1 MSSQQERYYLGGLM
15 KDLDKEFTP
24 EELDGDISKDE
35 TTYKSSSNQKF
46 PSADSAFSYPYDFNI
61 FSPAFNKFS
70 LYSDQHLTDENI
82 LFSKNNILVSFNSQK
97 STKILQKCLSGASK
111 EIIDTILEELSGN
124 FRTIIRNKN
133 GNYFFS
139 DLLKVC
145 NKEQKLKILKELSS
159 TISQDCTD
167 EFATHPIQNLI
178 ELSSEEEEFKLLL
191 SSFNNMDK
199 ILMAS
204 LNQNGAYVIQKLIV
218 HIPERFRMDFNLI
231 FVKFVSILARDMYG
245 VCTVKKFI
253 GYTQNELIVKQILNS
268 ILSNFVNISESQ
280 YGNYLI
286 QYLLE
291 KWWKTAEG
299 VYLKKLII
307 SKFQI
312 LASNHYSSFVCD
324 LFIKLSNTE
333 EKRNFIN
340 SFNDYKTVGNM
351 KQNKDKIPFYIN
363 KIANDLDEKK
373 EKKDKNQELKSS
385 QTIKND
391 EK

>member
-15 KDLDKEFTP
+15 KDLDKELTP
-24 EELDGDISKDE
+24 DELEGDISKDE
-35 TTYKSSSNQKF
+35 TTYKSSSDPKF
-46 PSADSAFSYPYDFNI
+46 PSADSAFTYPSDFNI
-61 FSPAFNKFS
+61 FSPTFNKFS
-70 LYSDQHLTDENI
+70 LYSDQQLLDENN
-82 LFSKNNILVSFNSQK
+82 LFSKNNILTAFNSQK

-111 EIIDTILEELSGN
+111 EIIDKILEELSGN

-133 GNYFFS
+133 GNYFCT

-145 NKEQKLKILKELSS
+145 NKEQRLKILKELSP
-159 TISQDCTD
+159 TISQDCTN
-167 EFATHPIQNLI
+167 EFGTHPIQKII
-178 ELSSEEEEFKLLL
+178 ELSSKEEEFKLLL
-191 SSFNNMDK
+191 CSFNNMDN

-204 LNQNGAYVIQKLIV
+204 LNQNGAFVIQKLIV
-218 HIPERFRMDFNLI
+218 HIPEKFRMDFNFI
-231 FVKFVSILARDMYG
+231 FVKFVSILSRDMYG

-268 ILSNFVNISESQ
+268 ILSNFVDISGSQ

-291 KWWKTAEG
+291 KWWKTEEG

-307 SKFQI
+307 SKFQT

-324 LFIKLSNTE
+324 LFLKLSSTE

-340 SFNDYKTVGNM
+340 SFKDYKTVRNI
-351 KQNKDKIPFYIN
+351 KQNKDKIPFYLN
-363 KIANDLDEKK
+363 KITNDLDGNK
-373 EKKDKNQELKSS
+373 EKNDKNDKIQDFKSS
-385 QTIKND
+385 
-391 EK
+391 EKI

>member
-15 KDLDKEFTP
+15 KDLDKELTP
-24 EELDGDISKDE
+24 DELEGDISKDE
-35 TTYKSSSNQKF
+35 TTYKSSSDPKF
-46 PSADSAFSYPYDFNI
+46 PSADSAFSYPSDFNI
-61 FSPAFNKFS
+61 FSPTFNKFS
-70 LYSDQHLTDENI
+70 LYSDQQLLDENN
-82 LFSKNNILVSFNSQK
+82 LFSKSNILTAFNSQK

-111 EIIDTILEELSGN
+111 EIIDKILEELSGN

-133 GNYFFS
+133 GNYFCT

-145 NKEQKLKILKELSS
+145 NKEQRLKILKELSP
-159 TISQDCTD
+159 TISQDCTN
-167 EFATHPIQNLI
+167 EFGTHPIQKII
-178 ELSSEEEEFKLLL
+178 ELSSKEEEFKLLL
-191 SSFNNMDK
+191 CSFNNMDN

-204 LNQNGAYVIQKLIV
+204 LNQNGAFVIQKLIV
-218 HIPERFRMDFNLI
+218 HIPEKFRMDFNFI
-231 FVKFVSILARDMYG
+231 FVKFVSILSRDMYG

-268 ILSNFVNISESQ
+268 ILSNFVDISGSQ

-291 KWWKTAEG
+291 KWWKTEEG

-307 SKFQI
+307 SKFQT

-324 LFIKLSNTE
+324 LFLKLSSTE

-340 SFNDYKTVGNM
+340 SFKDYKTVRNI
-351 KQNKDKIPFYIN
+351 KQH
-363 KIANDLDEKK
+363 
-373 EKKDKNQELKSS
+373 
-385 QTIKND
+385 
-391 EK
+391 

>member
-15 KDLDKEFTP
+15 KDLDKELTP
-24 EELDGDISKDE
+24 DELEGDISKDE
-35 TTYKSSSNQKF
+35 TTYKSSSDPKF
-46 PSADSAFSYPYDFNI
+46 PSADSAFTYPSDFNI
-61 FSPAFNKFS
+61 FSPTFNKFS
-70 LYSDQHLTDENI
+70 LYSDQQLLDENN
-82 LFSKNNILVSFNSQK
+82 LFSKSNILTAFNSQK

-111 EIIDTILEELSGN
+111 EIIDKILEELSGN

-133 GNYFFS
+133 GNYFCT

-145 NKEQKLKILKELSS
+145 NKEQRLKILKELSP
-159 TISQDCTD
+159 TISQDCTN
-167 EFATHPIQNLI
+167 EFGTHPIQKII
-178 ELSSEEEEFKLLL
+178 ELSSKEEEFKLLL
-191 SSFNNMDK
+191 CSFNNMDN

-204 LNQNGAYVIQKLIV
+204 LNQNGAFVIQKLIV
-218 HIPERFRMDFNLI
+218 HIPEKFRMDFNFI
-231 FVKFVSILARDMYG
+231 FVKFVSILSRDMYG

-268 ILSNFVNISESQ
+268 ILSNFVDISGSQ

-291 KWWKTAEG
+291 KWWKTEEG

-307 SKFQI
+307 SKFQT

-324 LFIKLSNTE
+324 LFLKLSSTE

-340 SFNDYKTVGNM
+340 SFKDYKTVRNI
-351 KQNKDKIPFYIN
+351 KQNKDKIPFYLN
-363 KIANDLDEKK
+363 KITNDIDGNK
-373 EKKDKNQELKSS
+373 EKNDKNDKIQDFKSS
-385 QTIKND
+385 
-391 EK
+391 EKI

>member
-15 KDLDKEFTP
+15 KDLDKELTP
-24 EELDGDISKDE
+24 DELEGDISKDE
-35 TTYKSSSNQKF
+35 TTYKSSSDPKF
-46 PSADSAFSYPYDFNI
+46 PSADSAFTYPSDFNI
-61 FSPAFNKFS
+61 FSPTFNKFS
-70 LYSDQHLTDENI
+70 LYSDQQLLDENN
-82 LFSKNNILVSFNSQK
+82 LFSKSNILTAFNSQK

-111 EIIDTILEELSGN
+111 EIIDKILEELSGN

-133 GNYFFS
+133 GNYFCT

-145 NKEQKLKILKELSS
+145 NKEQRLKILKELSP
-159 TISQDCTD
+159 TISQDCTN
-167 EFATHPIQNLI
+167 EFGTHPIQKII
-178 ELSSEEEEFKLLL
+178 ELSSKEEEFKLLL
-191 SSFNNMDK
+191 CSFNNMDN

-204 LNQNGAYVIQKLIV
+204 LNQNGAFVIQKLIV
-218 HIPERFRMDFNLI
+218 HIPEKFRMDFNFI
-231 FVKFVSILARDMYG
+231 FVKFVSILSRDMYG

-268 ILSNFVNISESQ
+268 ILSNFVDISGSQ

-291 KWWKTAEG
+291 KWWKTEEG

-307 SKFQI
+307 SKFQT

-324 LFIKLSNTE
+324 LFLKLSSTE

-340 SFNDYKTVGNM
+340 SFKDYKTVRNI
-351 KQNKDKIPFYIN
+351 KQNKDKIPFYLN
-363 KIANDLDEKK
+363 KITNDLDGNK
-373 EKKDKNQELKSS
+373 EKNDKNDKIQDFKSS
-385 QTIKND
+385 
-391 EK
+391 EKI

>member
-1 MSSQQERYYLGGLM
+1 MSSQQETYYLGGLM
-15 KDLDKEFTP
+15 KDLDKELTP
-24 EELDGDISKDE
+24 EELEGDISKDE

-46 PSADSAFSYPYDFNI
+46 PSADSAFSFPYEFNF
-61 FSPAFNKFS
+61 FSPVYNKFS
-70 LYSDQHLTDENI
+70 LYSEQQLSDENI
-82 LFSKNNILVSFNSQK
+82 LFSKNNILTAFNSQK

-111 EIIDTILEELSGN
+111 EIIDRILEELSGN
-124 FRTIIRNKN
+124 FRIIIRNKN

-167 EFATHPIQNLI
+167 EFATHPIQNLF

-191 SSFNNMDK
+191 CSFSNMDN
-199 ILMAS
+199 ILSAS

-231 FVKFVSILARDMYG
+231 FVKFVSILSRDMYG

-253 GYTQNELIVKQILNS
+253 GYTKNELIVKQILNS
-268 ILSNFVNISESQ
+268 ILSNFVNISESK

-307 SKFQI
+307 SKFQT

-324 LFIKLSNTE
+324 LFLKLSSIE
-333 EKRNFIN
+333 EKKNLIN
-340 SFNDYKTVGNM
+340 SFNDYKTLGNM
-351 KQNKDKIPFYIN
+351 KNNKNKIPFYLN
-363 KIANDLDEKK
+363 KIANDIDENK
-373 EKKDKNQELKSS
+373 EKNDKHQESKSGE
-385 QTIKND
+385 KFEND
-391 EK
+391 KK

>member
-15 KDLDKEFTP
+15 KDLDKELTP
-24 EELDGDISKDE
+24 DELEGDISKDE
-35 TTYKSSSNQKF
+35 TTYKSSSDPKF
-46 PSADSAFSYPYDFNI
+46 PSADSAFSYPSDFNI
-61 FSPAFNKFS
+61 FSPTFNKFS
-70 LYSDQHLTDENI
+70 LYSDQQLLDENN
-82 LFSKNNILVSFNSQK
+82 LFSKSNILTAFNSQK

-111 EIIDTILEELSGN
+111 EIIDKILEELSGN

-133 GNYFFS
+133 GNYFCT

-145 NKEQKLKILKELSS
+145 NKEQRLKILKELSP
-159 TISQDCTD
+159 TISQDCTN
-167 EFATHPIQNLI
+167 EFGTHPIQKII
-178 ELSSEEEEFKLLL
+178 ELSSKEEEFKLLL
-191 SSFNNMDK
+191 CSFNNMDN

-204 LNQNGAYVIQKLIV
+204 LNQNGAFVIQKLIV
-218 HIPERFRMDFNLI
+218 HIPEKFRMDFNFI
-231 FVKFVSILARDMYG
+231 FVKFVSILSRDMYG

-268 ILSNFVNISESQ
+268 ILSNFVDISGSQ

-291 KWWKTAEG
+291 KWWKTEEG

-307 SKFQI
+307 SKFQT

-324 LFIKLSNTE
+324 LFLKLSSTE

-340 SFNDYKTVGNM
+340 SFKDYKTVRNI
-351 KQNKDKIPFYIN
+351 KQNKDKIPFYLN
-363 KIANDLDEKK
+363 KITNDLDGNK
-373 EKKDKNQELKSS
+373 EKNDKNDKIQDFKSS
-385 QTIKND
+385 
-391 EK
+391 EKI

>member
-1 MSSQQERYYLGGLM
+1 MSSQQETYYLGGLM
-15 KDLDKEFTP
+15 KDLDKELTP
-24 EELDGDISKDE
+24 EELEGDISKDE
-35 TTYKSSSNQKF
+35 TTYKSSSNQKL
-46 PSADSAFSYPYDFNI
+46 PSADSAFSFPYEFNF
-61 FSPAFNKFS
+61 FSPVYNKFS
-70 LYSDQHLTDENI
+70 LYSEQQLSDENI
-82 LFSKNNILVSFNSQK
+82 LFSKNNILTAFNSQK

-111 EIIDTILEELSGN
+111 EIIDRILEELSGN
-124 FRTIIRNKN
+124 FRIIIRNKN

-167 EFATHPIQNLI
+167 EFATHPIQNLF

-191 SSFNNMDK
+191 CSFSNMDN
-199 ILMAS
+199 ILSAS

-231 FVKFVSILARDMYG
+231 FVKFVSILSRDMYG

-253 GYTQNELIVKQILNS
+253 GYTKNELIVKQILNS
-268 ILSNFVNISESQ
+268 ILSNFVNISESK

-307 SKFQI
+307 SKFQT

-324 LFIKLSNTE
+324 LFLKLSSIE
-333 EKRNFIN
+333 EKKNLIN
-340 SFNDYKTVGNM
+340 SFNDYKTLGNM
-351 KQNKDKIPFYIN
+351 KNNKNKIPFYLN
-363 KIANDLDEKK
+363 KIANDIDENK
-373 EKKDKNQELKSS
+373 EKNDKHQESKSGE
-385 QTIKND
+385 KFEND
-391 EK
+391 KK